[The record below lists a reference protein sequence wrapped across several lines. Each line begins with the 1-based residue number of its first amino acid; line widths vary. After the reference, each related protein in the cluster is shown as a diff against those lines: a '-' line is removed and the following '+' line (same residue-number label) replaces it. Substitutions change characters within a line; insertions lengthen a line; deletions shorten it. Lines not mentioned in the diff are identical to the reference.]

1 MDFTTLLSSLLFLNK
16 HERGNV
22 NIFLDKTKHALI
34 YYLKRG
40 GGGGRKEREKRGEG
54 RKSRGKNREERKK
67 TKTKNQEELKVTEWR
82 RERRRSKR
90 HLLFQE
96 TTMGKSINL

>member
-1 MDFTTLLSSLLFLNK
+1 MLSSLLFLNK

-54 RKSRGKNREERKK
+54 RKSRGEKQGRKEKNKNKKPGGAEGDRMEKRKEK
-67 TKTKNQEELKVTEWR
+67 K
-82 RERRRSKR
+82 
-90 HLLFQE
+90 QE
-96 TTMGKSINL
+96 TPLIPRNYHGKVNKPIKI